1 MNLLTY
7 FKRVV
12 NHAQYVQQI
21 ENVSEEE
28 LRKELARVN
37 AALQLGVIK
46 GVWDEATPKDT

>member
-12 NHAQYVQQI
+12 NHARYVQQI
-21 ENVSEEE
+21 EDVSEEE
-28 LRKELARVN
+28 LRKELARVK
-37 AALQLGVIK
+37 AALQLGAIK